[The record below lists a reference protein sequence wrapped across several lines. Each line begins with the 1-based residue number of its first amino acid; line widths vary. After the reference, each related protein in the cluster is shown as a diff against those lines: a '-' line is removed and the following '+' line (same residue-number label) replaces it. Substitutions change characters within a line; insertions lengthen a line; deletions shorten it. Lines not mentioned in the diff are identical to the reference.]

1 MFHRNALL
9 LFAGAAIF
17 ALDASASSA
26 QDTTRTKRAR
36 SSRHIPI
43 SKESPGE
50 VVPPRVDTVT
60 VYRTDTVRLRPR
72 VDTVTRTNTVT
83 RIDTVVQTVN
93 IMPRM
98 VGGFY
103 AGLAAGAAVP
113 AGSLREGT
121 NTGGLGQLQIGWQG
135 LKNLLG
141 GRIDASYSKY
151 GEDRRFTALEEQLNL
166 SNPKAELWNIN
177 FDAKLN
183 IPGATH
189 WFGLGTR
196 FTPYVLGGGTW
207 VDARNLRLQLQDA
220 PVVVVN
226 PLNVVVG
233 PGNVVL
239 VGNAD
244 QWHSE
249 WGWNAGGGLGWH
261 MGSKEVFVES
271 RAIWFNDNRKVV
283 IDGTEFKTGHAWQVP
298 VIFGVNFF

>member
-9 LFAGAAIF
+9 LVAGAAIF
-17 ALDASASSA
+17 ALDASAVSA
-26 QDTTRTKRAR
+26 QDSTRTRRPTSSKR
-36 SSRHIPI
+36 IPI
-43 SKESPGE
+43 AKESPGE

-60 VYRTDTVRLRPR
+60 VYRTDTLRLRL
-72 VDTVTRTNTVT
+72 VDTVTRTHTVT

-103 AGLAAGAAVP
+103 VGLAAGAAVP

-141 GRIDASYSKY
+141 GRLDASYSGY
-151 GEDRRFTALEEQLNL
+151 GRDRRFTDFERQLNL
-166 SNPKAELWNIN
+166 TTSRAELWNIN
-177 FDAKLN
+177 LDAKLN
-183 IPGATH
+183 IPGAQH
-189 WFGLGTR
+189 WFGSGTR
-196 FTPYVLGGGTW
+196 FTPYLLGGGTW
-207 VDARNLRLQLQDA
+207 VDARNLRLQLQN
-220 PVVVVN
+220 PPLVVN

-233 PGNVVL
+233 PGGVVI